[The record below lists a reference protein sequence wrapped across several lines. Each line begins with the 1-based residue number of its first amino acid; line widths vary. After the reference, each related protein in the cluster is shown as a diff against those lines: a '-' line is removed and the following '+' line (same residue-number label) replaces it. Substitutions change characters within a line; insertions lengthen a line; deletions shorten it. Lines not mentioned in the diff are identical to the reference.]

1 MSTSTL
7 ELGRNRLTYTRQ
19 GWNLN
24 GGTTSYIAN
33 TLRRQLLPWQPLWV
47 RDKEGAVTVNVDRI
61 SQRELHPLHAVLLA
75 GTVPLFLG
83 GMLSDIAY
91 ANTYEI
97 QWNNFASWLIAGGL
111 VFNGLALLWALID
124 LVRAEFR
131 GGLNLVYTLLLL
143 LTWIL
148 GFINALIHAKDAWAS
163 MPTGLVLSVIVLV
176 LACAATWLGFS
187 KRNTGGGR

>member
-1 MSTSTL
+1 M
-7 ELGRNRLTYTRQ
+7 
-19 GWNLN
+19 
-24 GGTTSYIAN
+24 
-33 TLRRQLLPWQPLWV
+33 
-47 RDKEGAVTVNVDRI
+47 TVNVDRI